1 MARGIEVRSRP
12 DRMILRWTALTN
24 TGRNLR
30 MYANNRLEIAKRLR
44 PGDEKLVVAI
54 EAGCWHE
61 FSKLGRAEWDAT
73 ALVEGRRAP
82 GA

>member
-1 MARGIEVRSRP
+1 
-12 DRMILRWTALTN
+12 
-24 TGRNLR
+24 